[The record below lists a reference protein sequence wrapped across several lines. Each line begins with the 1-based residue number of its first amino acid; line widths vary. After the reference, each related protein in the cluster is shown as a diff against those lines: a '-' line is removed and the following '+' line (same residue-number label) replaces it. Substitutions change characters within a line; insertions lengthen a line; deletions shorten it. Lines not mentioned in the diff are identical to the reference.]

1 MNLPLRRG
9 RGFAVRALMATVV
22 AAGLSVAGSLSHQ
35 AGAATPAPLVVGDIC
50 SCTGPEASTIAQT
63 SPTALAWA
71 SSVNAQGGIDGH
83 KVKVIV
89 KDDAYSPTT
98 SLAEAQTLVE
108 QDHVVAI
115 LDNSDEDQSW
125 ASYVKQQGVPVLGDT
140 DTVAGY
146 TNSDFFTP
154 GLTFNNATPGV
165 VDAMKRAGVK
175 KVADLYCAEVAICAQ
190 AASEV
195 KVAGAKV
202 GIKLVYDASIGY
214 AAPNYEAQCL
224 AAKEAGATAVYVGD
238 ASGIVTKVAQ
248 NCAQQGYEPLEFGG
262 DGTVSISWL
271 GIPAMQGNVDVQ
283 PEIPWFVHNAATK
296 PMYDALQKYAPSVPA
311 GPNFGEVV
319 VQVWAEG
326 TEFKMAAEA
335 AHLSATPTAAQ
346 ILKGLYALPKGTT
359 LEGISPP
366 LAGFVKGKPSNN
378 KCFYLMG
385 INHKKFV
392 TLDGNKPLCVS

>member
-1 MNLPLRRG
+1 MHTPWRRG
-9 RGFAVRALMATVV
+9 RGLALRIVTATVI
-22 AAGLSVAGSLSHQ
+22 AGGLSAVGFVGLP
-35 AGAATPAPLVVGDIC
+35 AGAATETPLVVGDIC

-83 KVKVIV
+83 KVQVIV
-89 KDDAYSPTT
+89 KDDGYNPTT
-98 SLAEAQTLVE
+98 SLADAQTLVE

-115 LDNSDEDQSW
+115 MDNSDEDQSW

-154 GLTFNNATPGV
+154 GLTFNNATPGEV
-165 VDAMKRAGVK
+165 AAMKRAGVK
-175 KVADLYCAEVAICAQ
+175 KVADLYSAEVAICAQ
-190 AASEV
+190 SSAV
-195 KVAGAKV
+195 LKGDLAKV
-202 GIKLVYDASIGY
+202 GLKLVYTASIGF

-224 AAKEAGATAVYVGD
+224 ASKQAGATGMDVGD
-238 ASGIVTKVAQ
+238 ASGVVTKVAQ
-248 NCAQQGYEPLEFGG
+248 NCASQGYAPLEFGG

-271 GIPAMQGNVDVQ
+271 TIPAMQGNVDVQ

-296 PMYDALQKYAPSVPA
+296 PMYAALDKYAPSVPA

-326 TEFKMAAEA
+326 TEFKLAAEA
-335 AHLSATPTAAQ
+335 AHLGANPTSADV
-346 ILKGLYALPKGTT
+346 LKGLYALPKNTT
-359 LEGISPP
+359 LDGISPP
-366 LAGFVKGKPSNN
+366 LGGFVKGKPSNN

-385 INHKKFV
+385 INHQKFV
-392 TLDGNKPLCVS
+392 TLNGNKPLCTS